1 MKEEDKTKLIEVF
14 KGSPWEAEMV
24 KSMLENNG
32 VEAAD
37 KDSMVVNVV
46 LPATAVDVAVLVN
59 EKDYEAAMEI
69 VREYEKNQLGDQSHP
84 PFGEGRHTNMEQQ
97 LTRIAVKVGS
107 NVLTRR
113 DGTLDVTRMSALVDQ
128 IAELHKAGVEIILV
142 SSGAVASGRSEVH
155 PAKKL
160 DSVDQRQLFSA
171 VGQAKLINRY
181 YELFREHSIPVGQV
195 LTMKENFGT
204 RRHYLNQK
212 NCMTVMLEN
221 GVIPIVNENDTIS
234 VSELMFTDN
243 DELSGLI
250 ASMMDAQALIIL
262 SNIDG
267 IYNGPPSDPAS
278 EVICE
283 IGQGKD
289 LSSYIQ
295 TSKSSFGRGGMLT
308 KTNIA
313 RKVADEGITVIIANG
328 KRDNILVD
336 LMKNEELRMKNDVRT
351 PQENSSFSILH
362 SSLSY
367 TRFIPSPQPVSSVKK
382 WIAHSEGFA
391 KGELHINE
399 QATQILASD
408 KAASI
413 LPVGITAIEGEFEKD
428 DIVRIIDFKGNPV
441 GVGKA
446 NCDSA
451 QAREAMGEHGKKP
464 VVHYDYL
471 YIE

>member
-1 MKEEDKTKLIEVF
+1 
-14 KGSPWEAEMV
+14 
-24 KSMLENNG
+24 
-32 VEAAD
+32 
-37 KDSMVVNVV
+37 
-46 LPATAVDVAVLVN
+46 
-59 EKDYEAAMEI
+59 
-69 VREYEKNQLGDQSHP
+69 
-84 PFGEGRHTNMEQQ
+84 MEQQ
-97 LTRIAVKVGS
+97 LTRIAVKIGS

-128 IAELHKAGVEIILV
+128 VAELHKAGVEIILV
-142 SSGAVASGRSEVH
+142 SSGAVASGRSEIH

-171 VGQAKLINRY
+171 VGQTKLINRY
-181 YELFREHSIPVGQV
+181 YELFREHGIPVGQV
-195 LTMKENFGT
+195 LTMKENFAT

-250 ASMMDAQALIIL
+250 ASMMDAQVLIIL

-267 IYNGPPSDPAS
+267 IYNGSPADPAS
-278 EVICE
+278 EVIRE
-283 IGQGKD
+283 IEHGKD

-336 LMKNEELRMKNDVRT
+336 LLHQELPALFPDV
-351 PQENSSFSILH
+351 QSSALDSQLT
-362 SSLSY
+362 Y
-367 TRFIPSPQPVSSVKK
+367 TRFIPAPQPVSSVKK

-391 KGELHINE
+391 KGELHIDDC
-399 QATQILASD
+399 ATKVLASD
-408 KAASI
+408 KAVSI
-413 LPVGITAIEGEFEKD
+413 LPIGITDVRGEFEKD
-428 DIVRIIDFKGNPV
+428 DIVRIIDFEGNPI

-446 NCDSA
+446 NCSSE
-451 QAREAMGEHGKKP
+451 QAREAMGKHGKKP

>member
-1 MKEEDKTKLIEVF
+1 MKQEF
-14 KGSPWEAEMV
+14 
-24 KSMLENNG
+24 
-32 VEAAD
+32 
-37 KDSMVVNVV
+37 
-46 LPATAVDVAVLVN
+46 
-59 EKDYEAAMEI
+59 
-69 VREYEKNQLGDQSHP
+69 
-84 PFGEGRHTNMEQQ
+84 
-97 LTRIAVKVGS
+97 TRIAVKVGS

-128 IAELHKAGVEIILV
+128 IAELHKAGVEVILI
-142 SSGAVASGRSEVH
+142 SSGAVASGRSEIRTL
-155 PAKKL
+155 KKL
-160 DSVDQRQLFSA
+160 DSIDQRQLFSA

-181 YELFREHSIPVGQV
+181 YELFRDHGIPVGQV
-195 LTMKENFGT
+195 LTTKESFGT

-234 VSELMFTDN
+234 VTELMFT
-243 DELSGLI
+243 
-250 ASMMDAQALIIL
+250 
-262 SNIDG
+262 
-267 IYNGPPSDPAS
+267 
-278 EVICE
+278 
-283 IGQGKD
+283 GKD

-336 LMKNEELRMKNDVRT
+336 ILQKPEETLC
-351 PQENSSFSILH
+351 
-362 SSLSY
+362 
-367 TRFIPSPQPVSSVKK
+367 TRFTPSQEPVSSIKK

-391 KGELHINE
+391 KGEIHMNE
-399 QATQILASD
+399 CATEVLNSD
-408 KAASI
+408 KAVSI
-413 LPVGITAIEGEFEKD
+413 LPVGITRIEGDFEKD
-428 DIVRIIDFKGNPV
+428 DIVRIIDFRGNAV

-451 QAREAMGEHGKKP
+451 QAREAMGKHGKRP

>member
-1 MKEEDKTKLIEVF
+1 
-14 KGSPWEAEMV
+14 
-24 KSMLENNG
+24 
-32 VEAAD
+32 
-37 KDSMVVNVV
+37 
-46 LPATAVDVAVLVN
+46 
-59 EKDYEAAMEI
+59 
-69 VREYEKNQLGDQSHP
+69 
-84 PFGEGRHTNMEQQ
+84 MEQQ
-97 LTRIAVKVGS
+97 LTRIAVKIGS

-113 DGTLDVTRMSALVDQ
+113 DGTLDVTRMSVLVDQ
-128 IAELHKAGVEIILV
+128 VAELHKAGVEIILV
-142 SSGAVASGRSEVH
+142 SSGAVASGRSEIH

-181 YELFREHSIPVGQV
+181 YELFREHGIPVGQV
-195 LTMKENFGT
+195 LTMKENFAT

-250 ASMMDAQALIIL
+250 ASMMDAQVLIIL

-267 IYNGPPSDPAS
+267 IYNGSPADPAS
-278 EVICE
+278 EVIRE
-283 IGQGKD
+283 IEHGKD

-336 LMKNEELRMKNDVRT
+336 LLHQELPALFPDV
-351 PQENSSFSILH
+351 QSSALDSQLT
-362 SSLSY
+362 Y
-367 TRFIPSPQPVSSVKK
+367 TRFIPAPQPVSSVKK

-391 KGELHINE
+391 KGELHIDDC
-399 QATQILASD
+399 ATKVLASD
-408 KAASI
+408 KAVSI
-413 LPVGITAIEGEFEKD
+413 LPIGITDVRGEFEKD
-428 DIVRIIDFKGNPV
+428 DIVRIIDFEGNPI

-446 NCDSA
+446 NCSSE
-451 QAREAMGEHGKKP
+451 QAREAMGKHGKKP

>member
-1 MKEEDKTKLIEVF
+1 
-14 KGSPWEAEMV
+14 
-24 KSMLENNG
+24 
-32 VEAAD
+32 
-37 KDSMVVNVV
+37 
-46 LPATAVDVAVLVN
+46 
-59 EKDYEAAMEI
+59 
-69 VREYEKNQLGDQSHP
+69 
-84 PFGEGRHTNMEQQ
+84 MEQQ
-97 LTRIAVKVGS
+97 FSRIAVKVGS

-113 DGTLDVTRMSALVDQ
+113 DGALDVTRMSALVDQ
-128 IAELHKAGVEIILV
+128 IAELHKTGVEIILV

-155 PAKKL
+155 SAKKL

-181 YELFREHSIPVGQV
+181 YELFREHGIAVGQV
-195 LTMKENFGT
+195 LTMKENFAT

-212 NCMTVMLEN
+212 NCMTVMLES

-267 IYNGPPSDPAS
+267 IYNGSPADPTS
-278 EVICE
+278 EVIRE

-336 LMKNEELRMKNDVRT
+336 LIQHPESTLC
-351 PQENSSFSILH
+351 
-362 SSLSY
+362 
-367 TRFIPSPQPVSSVKK
+367 TRFIPSAEPVSSIKK

-391 KGELHINE
+391 KGELHINYC
-399 QATQILASD
+399 ATELLFSD
-408 KAASI
+408 KAVSI
-413 LPVGITAIEGEFEKD
+413 LPVGITDVIGEFEKD
-428 DIVRIIDFKGNPV
+428 DIVRIVDFGGKPI

-446 NCDSA
+446 NCDST
-451 QAREAMGEHGKKP
+451 QAREAMGKHGKKP

>member
-1 MKEEDKTKLIEVF
+1 
-14 KGSPWEAEMV
+14 
-24 KSMLENNG
+24 
-32 VEAAD
+32 
-37 KDSMVVNVV
+37 
-46 LPATAVDVAVLVN
+46 
-59 EKDYEAAMEI
+59 
-69 VREYEKNQLGDQSHP
+69 
-84 PFGEGRHTNMEQQ
+84 MEQQ
-97 LTRIAVKVGS
+97 LTRIAVKIGS

-128 IAELHKAGVEIILV
+128 VAELHKAGVEIILV
-142 SSGAVASGRSEVH
+142 SSGAVASGRSEIH

-181 YELFREHSIPVGQV
+181 YELFREHGIPVGQV
-195 LTMKENFGT
+195 LTMKENFAT

-250 ASMMDAQALIIL
+250 ASMMDAQVLIIL

-267 IYNGPPSDPAS
+267 IYNGSPAEPAS
-278 EVICE
+278 EVIRKIE
-283 IGQGKD
+283 PGKD

-336 LMKNEELRMKNDVRT
+336 LLHQELPSLFPDV
-351 PQENSSFSILH
+351 QSSALDSQLT
-362 SSLSY
+362 Y
-367 TRFIPSPQPVSSVKK
+367 TRFIPAPQPVSSVKK

-391 KGELHINE
+391 KGELHIDDC
-399 QATQILASD
+399 ATKVLASD
-408 KAASI
+408 KAVSI
-413 LPVGITAIEGEFEKD
+413 LPIGITDVRGEFEKD
-428 DIVRIIDFKGNPV
+428 DIVRIIDFEGNPI

-446 NCDSA
+446 NCSSE
-451 QAREAMGEHGKKP
+451 QAREAMGKHGKKP

>member
-1 MKEEDKTKLIEVF
+1 
-14 KGSPWEAEMV
+14 
-24 KSMLENNG
+24 
-32 VEAAD
+32 
-37 KDSMVVNVV
+37 
-46 LPATAVDVAVLVN
+46 
-59 EKDYEAAMEI
+59 
-69 VREYEKNQLGDQSHP
+69 
-84 PFGEGRHTNMEQQ
+84 MEQQ
-97 LTRIAVKVGS
+97 LTRIAVKIGS

-128 IAELHKAGVEIILV
+128 VAELHKAGVEIILV
-142 SSGAVASGRSEVH
+142 SSGAVASGRSEIH

-181 YELFREHSIPVGQV
+181 YELFREHGIPVGQV
-195 LTMKENFGT
+195 LTMKENFAT

-250 ASMMDAQALIIL
+250 ASMMDAQVLIIL

-267 IYNGPPSDPAS
+267 IYNGSPADPAS
-278 EVICE
+278 EVIRKIE
-283 IGQGKD
+283 HGKD

-313 RKVADEGITVIIANG
+313 RKVADEGNTVIIANG

-336 LMKNEELRMKNDVRT
+336 LLHQELPSLFPDF
-351 PQENSSFSILH
+351 QSSALDSQLT
-362 SSLSY
+362 Y
-367 TRFIPSPQPVSSVKK
+367 TRFIPAPQPVSSVKK

-391 KGELHINE
+391 KGELHIDDC
-399 QATQILASD
+399 ATKVLASD
-408 KAASI
+408 KAVSI
-413 LPVGITAIEGEFEKD
+413 LPIGITDVRGEFEKD
-428 DIVRIIDFKGNPV
+428 DIVRIIDFEGNPI

-446 NCDSA
+446 NCSSE
-451 QAREAMGEHGKKP
+451 QAREAMGKHGKKP

>member
-1 MKEEDKTKLIEVF
+1 
-14 KGSPWEAEMV
+14 
-24 KSMLENNG
+24 
-32 VEAAD
+32 
-37 KDSMVVNVV
+37 
-46 LPATAVDVAVLVN
+46 
-59 EKDYEAAMEI
+59 
-69 VREYEKNQLGDQSHP
+69 
-84 PFGEGRHTNMEQQ
+84 MEQQ
-97 LTRIAVKVGS
+97 LTRIAVKIGS

-128 IAELHKAGVEIILV
+128 VAELHKAGVEIILV
-142 SSGAVASGRSEVH
+142 SSGAVASGRSEIH

-181 YELFREHSIPVGQV
+181 YELFREHGIPVGQV
-195 LTMKENFGT
+195 LTMKENFAT

-250 ASMMDAQALIIL
+250 ASMMDAQVLIIL

-267 IYNGPPSDPAS
+267 IYNGSPADPAS
-278 EVICE
+278 KVIRE
-283 IGQGKD
+283 IEHGKD

-336 LMKNEELRMKNDVRT
+336 LLHQELPALFPDV
-351 PQENSSFSILH
+351 QSSALDSQLT
-362 SSLSY
+362 Y
-367 TRFIPSPQPVSSVKK
+367 TRFIPAPQPVSSVKK

-391 KGELHINE
+391 KGELHIDDC
-399 QATQILASD
+399 ATKVLASD
-408 KAASI
+408 KAVSI
-413 LPVGITAIEGEFEKD
+413 LPIGITDVRGEFEKD
-428 DIVRIIDFKGNPV
+428 DIVRIIDFEGNPI

-446 NCDSA
+446 NCSSE
-451 QAREAMGEHGKKP
+451 QAREAMGKHGKKP

>member
-1 MKEEDKTKLIEVF
+1 
-14 KGSPWEAEMV
+14 
-24 KSMLENNG
+24 
-32 VEAAD
+32 
-37 KDSMVVNVV
+37 
-46 LPATAVDVAVLVN
+46 
-59 EKDYEAAMEI
+59 MEI
-69 VREYEKNQLGDQSHP
+69 DFS
-84 PFGEGRHTNMEQQ
+84 
-97 LTRIAVKVGS
+97 RIAVKVGS

-128 IAELHKAGVEIILV
+128 IAELHKAGKEIILI

-181 YELFREHSIPVGQV
+181 YELFREHGIPVGQV
-195 LTMKENFGT
+195 LTMKENFST

-267 IYNGPPSDPAS
+267 IYNGSPADPDS
-278 EVICE
+278 QVIRE

-328 KRDNILVD
+328 KRDNILVEI
-336 LMKNEELRMKNDVRT
+336 LKNEERRMKNEGMSTVQDDYQL
-351 PQENSSFSILH
+351 P
-362 SSLSY
+362 Y
-367 TRFIPSPQPVSSVKK
+367 TRFIPSPQPVSSIKK

-391 KGELHINE
+391 KGELHINHC
-399 QATQILASD
+399 ATELLFSD
-408 KAASI
+408 KAVSI
-413 LPVGITAIEGEFEKD
+413 LPVGITDVIGEFEKD
-428 DIVRIIDFKGNPV
+428 DIVRIIDFGGKPI

-446 NCDSA
+446 NCDSN
-451 QAREAMGEHGKKP
+451 QAREAMGKHGKKP